1 MLAESFNFIKH
12 VAPISEYLLK
22 KHFNKTHLDHGWSLN
37 WLFWGNINF
46 NLIISPPKKACF

>member
-22 KHFNKTHLDHGWSLN
+22 KHFNKTHLDHG
-37 WLFWGNINF
+37 
-46 NLIISPPKKACF
+46 